1 MFPRYS
7 LPSRFDVCKLFFLS
21 ILQIYECQVVS
32 CPFLRLTH
40 IHKCYGGILRFHLPS
55 NSQNAEIQKWSHYI
69 KGDVKRQDYLAE
81 ALKWICDSKGM
92 SVDAYMS
99 QHRHDTST
107 GELECYFRSVIDW
120 TWSASISD
128 SL

>member
-1 MFPRYS
+1 MES
-7 LPSRFDVCKLFFLS
+7 LY
-21 ILQIYECQVVS
+21 Q
-32 CPFLRLTH
+32 
-40 IHKCYGGILRFHLPS
+40 
-55 NSQNAEIQKWSHYI
+55 
-69 KGDVKRQDYLAE
+69 GDVKRQDYLAE

-120 TWSASISD
+120 TSATFTMVERDMCGLEWGRLYETYHATPYSIDHVYRKSK
-128 SL
+128 SPTGR